1 MLLSGIFFV
10 LEDLS
15 QDVPPGGLDV
25 LLALYEFELHH
36 GRAGLVQARPGC
48 GLRGVLQ
55 RPGEDGLHGGDGSL
69 QADLDVPVCLTQ
81 PRRAQRCEQVAGPC
95 RCKYLLNFSLI

>member
-1 MLLSGIFFV
+1 MLLPGILFV
-10 LEDLS
+10 LEDVSLY
-15 QDVPPGGLDV
+15 VPPGGLDV

-36 GRAGLVQARPGC
+36 GRAGLVQARLGC
-48 GLRGVLQ
+48 SLRGVLQ
-55 RPGEDGLHGGDGSL
+55 CPGEDCLHGGDGSL

-95 RCKYLLNFSLI
+95 RWKHLLSFSLI